1 MVDIGYFALCL
12 ALLSSGYGVLASA
25 LGARRGHL
33 GLVRSGE
40 NGVLA
45 TCALLTLAVLALWH
59 AFLSH
64 DFQVE
69 YVAENSN
76 RAMPLFYLVTALW
89 GGQNGSLLFWGWI
102 LSLYSAGLAALYR
115 QRYRELMPYALA
127 TLSLSSFFF
136 CIVHLFA
143 ADPFQRLPFT
153 PEDGRGLNPILQ
165 HPVMAIHPPMLYL
178 GMVGM
183 VVPFAFAIAALLT
196 GKLDATWLRASR
208 RWMLIPWTFLGFG
221 LLLGG
226 KWAYVELGWGGYWGW
241 DPVENSSLMPWLV
254 ATAFL
259 HSIMIQ
265 ERKGML
271 KVWNVALAILTYA
284 LCLFGTFMTRSGI
297 ISSVHAFAQSNIGP
311 FFGTFLVLTL
321 IFSFGLLWLR
331 LPLLKAEN
339 RLESFASRETAFL
352 LNNWILLG
360 MLFAVFWGTV
370 FPLVSE
376 ALTDEQITVGPPF
389 FNQVTIPIG
398 LVLLL
403 LTGAGPLFAWH
414 RTSRESLRKNFTYP
428 VTAGALSCG
437 VFFVL
442 GVRDPYVVLS
452 FGLCVFVLVALT
464 SEFHAG
470 ARARMHS
477 TGEPYPV
484 ALYRLCAKNRR
495 RYGGYLTHLGLVL
508 LFAGFTGK
516 AFTQEAEVVLDQ
528 RASRQVG
535 EYRITF
541 AALASAENANYST
554 TTAALAL
561 HRGEQFLGTLLPERR
576 YYPAFDQGT
585 TEVSVYSTWREDF
598 YVILVGSAED
608 DSAKFQIYI
617 NPLINF
623 VWLGAVVLVLGAL
636 WAMWPTPRDRRLAQM
651 DRETAMD
658 SAIARR
664 PRAYVSVLAALAL
677 GFSPVGAAT
686 TAEIKAVAEDLVC
699 LCGNCNRESLATCLC
714 TDFAVPE
721 REAIGLALDQ
731 DQTRQQIIDGYVARF
746 GPMALAAPPHEGFNL
761 LAWIAPFLALLFGVA
776 LVRTLLVRWKDQGQ
790 APLQSKAPPADHGQ
804 DPSRL
809 RRELDHYDDRP
820 GRPNRRGP

>member
-12 ALLSSGYGVLASA
+12 ALLASGYGALASA

-45 TCALLTLAVLALWH
+45 TCGLLTLAVLALWH
-59 AFLSH
+59 AILSH

-76 RAMPLFYLVTALW
+76 RAMSLFYLITSLW

-102 LSLYSAGLAALYR
+102 LSIYSAGLAALYR
-115 QRYRELMPYALA
+115 QRYRELMPYAIA
-127 TLSLSSFFF
+127 TLSLTSFFF

-241 DPVENSSLMPWLV
+241 DPVENSSLMPWLI

-321 IFSFGLLWLR
+321 VFSFGLLWLR

-352 LNNWILLG
+352 LNNWVLLG

-403 LTGAGPLFAWH
+403 LTGAGPLFAWR
-414 RTSRESLRKNFTYP
+414 RTSSESLRKNFIRP
-428 VTAGALSCG
+428 VTAGALSLRG
-437 VFFVL
+437 LLSL
-442 GVRDPYVVLS
+442 GPARPLCRAVIRAVRLRSRRAHFRVPRRS
-452 FGLCVFVLVALT
+452 
-464 SEFHAG
+464 AG
-470 ARARMHS
+470 ANAQYERALSSGVVSPLHQ
-477 TGEPYPV
+477 EPTALRRVFDPPW
-484 ALYRLCAKNRR
+484 AGIALCWLYRQSLYPRSRSRPRPRGFGSSRR
-495 RYGGYLTHLGLVL
+495 IPAYLRVAGLRRKRQSQHYRRGLGPAPRRSIPRHAA
-508 LFAGFTGK
+508 AG
-516 AFTQEAEVVLDQ
+516 A
-528 RASRQVG
+528 
-535 EYRITF
+535 
-541 AALASAENANYST
+541 
-554 TTAALAL
+554 
-561 HRGEQFLGTLLPERR
+561 TLLP
-576 YYPAFDQGT
+576 
-585 TEVSVYSTWREDF
+585 
-598 YVILVGSAED
+598 
-608 DSAKFQIYI
+608 
-617 NPLINF
+617 NF
-623 VWLGAVVLVLGAL
+623 
-636 WAMWPTPRDRRLAQM
+636 
-651 DRETAMD
+651 
-658 SAIARR
+658 
-664 PRAYVSVLAALAL
+664 
-677 GFSPVGAAT
+677 
-686 TAEIKAVAEDLVC
+686 
-699 LCGNCNRESLATCLC
+699 
-714 TDFAVPE
+714 
-721 REAIGLALDQ
+721 
-731 DQTRQQIIDGYVARF
+731 
-746 GPMALAAPPHEGFNL
+746 
-761 LAWIAPFLALLFGVA
+761 
-776 LVRTLLVRWKDQGQ
+776 
-790 APLQSKAPPADHGQ
+790 
-804 DPSRL
+804 
-809 RRELDHYDDRP
+809 
-820 GRPNRRGP
+820 

>member
-1 MVDIGYFALCL
+1 MIAIGYFALCL
-12 ALLSSGYGVLASA
+12 ALLASGYGVLASA

-59 AFLSH
+59 ALLSH

-76 RAMPLFYLVTALW
+76 RAMPLFYLMTALW

-102 LSLYSAGLAALYR
+102 LSIYSAGLAALYR

-127 TLSLSSFFF
+127 TLSLTSFFF

-284 LCLFGTFMTRSGI
+284 LCIFGTFMTRSGI

-321 IFSFGLLWLR
+321 VFSFGLLWLR
-331 LPLLKAEN
+331 RPLLKAEN

-352 LNNWILLG
+352 LNNWVLLG

-403 LTGAGPLFAWH
+403 LTGAGPLFAWR
-414 RTSRESLRKNFTYP
+414 RTSSESLRKNFIRP

-437 VFFVL
+437 VFFAL

-477 TGEPYPV
+477 TGESYPM

-516 AFTQEAEVVLDQ
+516 AFTQETEVVLDQ
-528 RASRQVG
+528 GASRQVG
-535 EYRITF
+535 EYQMTF
-541 AALASAENANYST
+541 ASLAFAENPNYST
-554 TTAALAL
+554 TAAALAL
-561 HRGEQFLGTLLPERR
+561 HRGDQFLGTLLPERR

-585 TEVSVYSTWREDF
+585 TEVSIYSTWREDF

-608 DSAKFQIYI
+608 RSAKFQVYI

-636 WAMWPTPRDRRLAQM
+636 WAMWPTPRDRRLARM
-651 DRETAMD
+651 DRETALG
-658 SAIARR
+658 SAVARR
-664 PRAYVSVLAALAL
+664 SRTYVSVFAALAL

-686 TAEIKAVAEDLVC
+686 TAEIKAVAEELVC
-699 LCGNCNRESLATCLC
+699 LCGNCPRESLATCLC

-721 REAIGLALDQ
+721 REAIGSALDQ
-731 DQTRQQIIDGYVARF
+731 GQTRPQIVDGYVARF
-746 GPMALAAPPHEGFNL
+746 GLMILATPPYEGFSL
-761 LAWIAPFLALLFGVA
+761 LAWVAPFLALLFGVA
-776 LVRTLLVRWKDQGQ
+776 LVRTLLVRWKNPSQ
-790 APLQSKAPPADHGQ
+790 APLQSKPLPANRSQ
-804 DPSRL
+804 DANRL
-809 RRELDHYDDRP
+809 RRELDHYHDD
-820 GRPNRRGP
+820 